1 MLCSRL
7 RRTRLN
13 SNPGR
18 FHLIEKTLT
27 VINQNEISTVL
38 DKQWQDELLWIW
50 NFLGK
55 LHFPALDY
63 SRVLTYVLISK
74 TNPWAQPTRKIIW
87 TDFLLQKRNHKK
99 VTQSYDWIMDGL
111 SIFYIPHENKKMNEI
126 IVYCKVIVLRK
137 INVFIQ
143 IKKLTWANKNFQ
155 WHCHYDRVFRK
166 SRICGSSAFVDFDVM
181 LGKIENIFVVNSC
194 ENVISNLVFNA

>member
-1 MLCSRL
+1 M
-7 RRTRLN
+7 TRWACHCCEFEIFLENYTFRHWTFQGFWLMFLSVRPIPELN
-13 SNPGR
+13 QR
-18 FHLIEKTLT
+18 
-27 VINQNEISTVL
+27 V
-38 DKQWQDELLWIW
+38 
-50 NFLGK
+50 K
-55 LHFPALDY
+55 LFEPIFY
-63 SRVLTYVLISK
+63 YK
-74 TNPWAQPTRKIIW
+74 
-87 TDFLLQKRNHKK
+87 KRNHKK

-155 WHCHYDRVFRK
+155 WHCHNDRVFRK

-194 ENVISNLVFNA
+194 ENVISNLVCNA